1 MVTRPPRGGAIRSAD
16 PQQFVARRPA
26 RRGAAPSAP
35 PTPSSSWHGDPPGA
49 GRRCSPRPGA
59 VIGGRKSRP
68 PDPHLAGAPRTSHES
83 HAPHRNRSSGHSFNL
98 PEGRLSKSATKAPIG
113 PERRRRI
120 VDIPRFFSRPI
131 PPRDVFVADL
141 DTPPPRT
148 IPGASPA
155 PPRARPPPPAR
166 RSGPTDRARGRRSK
180 NPTAPESQYGRR
192 TQWGPGSRPH
202 QGNPSAKKAA
212 GVGRDGGTAEG
223 PDRDRVT
230 RLTGAVPANRRSPE
244 PACAMRARRDA
255 VRPASR
261 RASPGDITKTTPPE
275 AGLRRTARW
284 TPGASQRPPTHGAS
298 RGGGCPADG
307 PEWRR
312 SPTRG
317 VSQ

>member
-26 RRGAAPSAP
+26 RRGAAVQSPA
-35 PTPSSSWHGDPPGA
+35 GCGRRGPGA
-49 GRRCSPRPGA
+49 A
-59 VIGGRKSRP
+59 A
-68 PDPHLAGAPRTSHES
+68 PDPHLAGASRTSHES

-261 RASPGDITKTTPPE
+261 RASPARHDPSALDPRDPTWRNASPGDITKTTPPE

>member
-1 MVTRPPRGGAIRSAD
+1 MHPIGAG
-16 PQQFVARRPA
+16 V
-26 RRGAAPSAP
+26 RGA
-35 PTPSSSWHGDPPGA
+35 
-49 GRRCSPRPGA
+49 RY
-59 VIGGRKSRP
+59 
-68 PDPHLAGAPRTSHES
+68 
-83 HAPHRNRSSGHSFNL
+83 NL

-141 DTPPPRT
+141 DTPPPRI

-155 PPRARPPPPAR
+155 PPRARPSPPAR
-166 RSGPTDRARGRRSK
+166 RYGPTDRARGRRSK

-261 RASPGDITKTTPPE
+261 RASPARRNPPALDPRNPTWRNASPGDITRTTPPGPGLSDGDLGV
-275 AGLRRTARW
+275 AGAHPNDSPRAGAQADGAPDPGSESPPPAR
-284 TPGASQRPPTHGAS
+284 GAS
-298 RGGGCPADG
+298 RPGIPPA
-307 PEWRR
+307 RR
-312 SPTRG
+312 VMPAPAGTPTRAG
-317 VSQ
+317 

>member
-1 MVTRPPRGGAIRSAD
+1 MGPHFSVVGVGQEHGTRRGDTDQRAVGALRDQALARSAQ
-16 PQQFVARRPA
+16 PSSGAGCG
-26 RRGAAPSAP
+26 RRGPGVAAP
-35 PTPSSSWHGDPPGA
+35 DP
-49 GRRCSPRPGA
+49 R
-59 VIGGRKSRP
+59 
-68 PDPHLAGAPRTSHES
+68 LAGASRTSHES
-83 HAPHRNRSSGHSFNL
+83 HAPHRGRSSGRSFNL

-131 PPRDVFVADL
+131 PVRGAFATDS

-148 IPGASPA
+148 VPGASPA
-155 PPRARPPPPAR
+155 PPRARPSPPAR
-166 RSGPTDRARGRRSK
+166 RYGPTDRARGRRSK

-244 PACAMRARRDA
+244 PACAMRARRDMIRLRSIRA
-255 VRPASR
+255 IPPGAMRPEVTSPERLPQGRGSGGR
-261 RASPGDITKTTPPE
+261 RAGPRE
-275 AGLRRTARW
+275 RVTAH
-284 TPGASQRPPTHGAS
+284 PDP
-298 RGGGCPADG
+298 
-307 PEWRR
+307 
-312 SPTRG
+312 RG
-317 VSQ
+317 VAGRRLPG

>member
-1 MVTRPPRGGAIRSAD
+1 M
-16 PQQFVARRPA
+16 
-26 RRGAAPSAP
+26 
-35 PTPSSSWHGDPPGA
+35 
-49 GRRCSPRPGA
+49 
-59 VIGGRKSRP
+59 
-68 PDPHLAGAPRTSHES
+68 
-83 HAPHRNRSSGHSFNL
+83 
-98 PEGRLSKSATKAPIG
+98 SKSAAKAPIE

-155 PPRARPPPPAR
+155 PPRARPSPPAR

-244 PACAMRARRDA
+244 PACAMRARRDMIRLRSIRA
-255 VRPASR
+255 IPPGAMRPEVTSPERLPQGRGSGGR
-261 RASPGDITKTTPPE
+261 RAGPRERVNAPRPTGRRGAAVARLTDRSGVVPQPVGCRNDVAVQAATVTVTPSI
-275 AGLRRTARW
+275 R
-284 TPGASQRPPTHGAS
+284 GAS
-298 RGGGCPADG
+298 RPGIPPA
-307 PEWRR
+307 RR
-312 SPTRG
+312 VMPAPAGTPTRAG
-317 VSQ
+317 